1 MSNKQI
7 QFTFDCDHMDEHET
21 HHLKLQTKKTEFIDE
36 TEKYVNSKT
45 ESLFVK
51 HINDNIEKSKNIN
64 LDNIM
69 NLVLIKGKNTYDVSS
84 NIKQDTQFCYLSFI
98 VDITIY
104 KRYQQQVETV
114 IQSIINDFYD
124 YFKKAQKDL
133 KNFPFELCL
142 TTYSNV
148 FSTKLFTYNFE
159 SKHKL
164 FEDLRLALKN
174 KYVAYG
180 RGEIDAVNTLTQLKE
195 ETENFVFHFC
205 NANSHIDEVNEMEI
219 NQCLRDY
226 NVNYEIIYFEDSN
239 DAFEEKAINVFMNF
253 QTNIVNK

>member
-1 MSNKQI
+1 MTNKKI
-7 QFTFDCDHMDEHET
+7 QFTFDCDHMDEEERHQT
-21 HHLKLQTKKTEFIDE
+21 LKSKKTEFIDE
-36 TEKYVNSKT
+36 TEKYANSKT
-45 ESLFVK
+45 DSVFVK

-64 LDNIM
+64 LENIM
-69 NLVLIKGKNTYDVSS
+69 NLVLIKGNNIYDVSS
-84 NIKQDTQFCYLSFI
+84 NIKQNTQFCYLSFI
-98 VDITIY
+98 VDTTIY

-124 YFKKAQKDL
+124 YFKKALKDL

-142 TTYSNV
+142 TTYSSV
-148 FSTKLFTYNFE
+148 YSTKLFTYSFE

-164 FEDLRLALKN
+164 FEDLRSALKN

-180 RGEIDAVNTLTQLKE
+180 KGEVDAVNTLTQLKE
-195 ETENFVFHFC
+195 ETEKFVFHFC
-205 NANSHIDEVNEMEI
+205 NSNYHIDEVNNTEL

-239 DAFEEKAINVFMNF
+239 ETFEQKAMDVFMNF